1 MIAWFC
7 IRPRRST
14 RIAVGL
20 VFLCIVG
27 WWITIPEER
36 QQQLEEEISKLQ
48 ANVDLLKVESFSRQQ
63 VMNDPNYL
71 QEAWPRLDQTENCK
85 IIECV
90 INKIV
95 ITRDEIEIDL
105 CHLPSSEDMSKRD
118 RSLHDSV

>member
-1 MIAWFC
+1 LIAWFC

-71 QEAWPRLDQTENCK
+71 QEAWPRLDQTENPHQQD
-85 IIECV
+85 
-90 INKIV
+90 
-95 ITRDEIEIDL
+95 RD
-105 CHLPSSEDMSKRD
+105 HARRD
-118 RSLHDSV
+118 RNRSLLSSFF